1 MLRKFLF
8 SLSLLSV
15 SAVFAEPVKV
25 MTSFS
30 ILGDIT
36 RQIGGNQVEVA
47 EIVKPNQDMHI
58 YRITPQDAKRLKNSQ
73 LILLN
78 GKGFESN
85 EFVKAAKAANVPV
98 VLASDKIQSIQHDD
112 NDEHHH
118 EHEHEHEH
126 DHEHEHKHEDKH
138 AHHHH
143 GDDPHVWQDPV
154 LMKQYTQNIADALI
168 QIDPAN
174 KDYYSGNLKKY
185 QQKLDD
191 LDALAKKSFAAIPLE
206 KRKVLTSHDSFAY
219 FGARYQ
225 IKFLA
230 PQGVSE
236 ESEPSAKQMA
246 EIIRTVKRENI
257 RAVFVE
263 NISNPKLLNRLTK
276 EAGVAVTGKLYSDAL
291 PENGDYVD
299 MMKHNIETLS
309 GAMK

>member
-15 SAVFAEPVKV
+15 SAAFAEPVKV

-36 RQIGGNQVEVA
+36 RQIGGDKVEVS

-85 EFVKAAKAANVPV
+85 EFVKAAKAANVPL

-112 NDEHHH
+112 DDEHHH
-118 EHEHEHEH
+118 EHE
-126 DHEHEHKHEDKH
+126 DKH
-138 AHHHH
+138 AHHH

-168 QIDPAN
+168 QIDPTN
-174 KDYYSGNLKKY
+174 KDYYSGSLKKY

-191 LDALAKKSFAAIPLE
+191 LDALAKKSFAAIPVE

-276 EAGVAVTGKLYSDAL
+276 EAGVSVTGKLYSYAL

>member
-15 SAVFAEPVKV
+15 SAAFAEPVKV
-25 MTSFS
+25 VTSFS
-30 ILGDIT
+30 ILGDVT
-36 RQIGGNQVEVA
+36 REIGGDKVEVA
-47 EIVKPNQDMHI
+47 EIVKANQDMHI

-85 EFVKAAKAANVPV
+85 EFVKAAKAANVP
-98 VLASDKIQSIQHDD
+98 LLNATDHIESIHHDD
-112 NDEHHH
+112 DDDDEHH
-118 EHEHEHEH
+118 
-126 DHEHEHKHEDKH
+126 HEHEHKHEDKH
-138 AHHHH
+138 EHAHHHG

-168 QIDPAN
+168 KIDPAN

-191 LDALAKKSFAAIPLE
+191 LDALAKKSFAAIPVE

-225 IKFLA
+225 VKFMA

-263 NISNPKLLNRLTK
+263 NISNPKLLNRLTR
-276 EAGVAVTGKLYSDAL
+276 EAGVSVTGKLYSDAL
-291 PENGDYVD
+291 PENGSYVD

>member
-36 RQIGGNQVEVA
+36 RQIGGDKVEVS

-58 YRITPQDAKRLKNSQ
+58 YHITPQNAKRLKNSQ

-112 NDEHHH
+112 DDDEHHH
-118 EHEHEHEH
+118 EHEHE
-126 DHEHEHKHEDKH
+126 HEHEHKHEDKH

-191 LDALAKKSFAAIPLE
+191 LDALAKKSFAAIPPE

-276 EAGVAVTGKLYSDAL
+276 EAGVSVTGKLYSDAL

>member
-15 SAVFAEPVKV
+15 SATFAEPVKV
-25 MTSFS
+25 ITSFS
-30 ILGDIT
+30 ILGNVT
-36 RQIGGNQVEVA
+36 REIGGDKVEVA

-112 NDEHHH
+112 DDDEHHH
-118 EHEHEHEH
+118 E
-126 DHEHEHKHEDKH
+126 HEDKH

-174 KDYYSGNLKKY
+174 KDYYSGSLKKY

-191 LDALAKKSFAAIPLE
+191 LNALAKKSFAAIPLK

-276 EAGVAVTGKLYSDAL
+276 ETGVAVSGKLYSDAL
-291 PENGDYVD
+291 PE
-299 MMKHNIETLS
+299 
-309 GAMK
+309 

>member
-15 SAVFAEPVKV
+15 SAAFAEPVKV

-30 ILGDIT
+30 ILGDVT
-36 RQIGGNQVEVA
+36 REIGGNQVEVA

-112 NDEHHH
+112 DDDEHHH
-118 EHEHEHEH
+118 EHE
-126 DHEHEHKHEDKH
+126 HEHEHKHEDKH

-143 GDDPHVWQDPV
+143 GGDDPHVWQDPV

-168 QIDPAN
+168 KIDPKN

-191 LDALAKKSFAAIPLE
+191 LDALAKKSFAAIPVE

-225 IKFLA
+225 VKFMA

-263 NISNPKLLNRLTK
+263 NISNPKLLNRLTR
-276 EAGVAVTGKLYSDAL
+276 EAGVSVTGKLYSDAL
-291 PENGDYVD
+291 PENGGYVD

-309 GAMK
+309 GAMKE

>member
-8 SLSLLSV
+8 FLSLLSV
-15 SAVFAEPVKV
+15 SAAFAEPVKV

-36 RQIGGNQVEVA
+36 REIGGDKVEVA

-85 EFVKAAKAANVPV
+85 EFVKAAKAANVPMAV
-98 VLASDKIQSIQHDD
+98 ASEHIQSIQHDE
-112 NDEHHH
+112 DEHHH
-118 EHEHEHEH
+118 EHEHEHE
-126 DHEHEHKHEDKH
+126 
-138 AHHHH
+138 HHHH

-154 LMKQYTQNIADALI
+154 LMKQYTQNIANALI
-168 QIDPAN
+168 QIDPKN
-174 KDYYSGNLKKY
+174 KDYYSGSLKKY

-191 LDALAKKSFAAIPLE
+191 LDALAKKSFTVIAPE

-225 IKFLA
+225 VKFLA

-257 RAVFVE
+257 RAVFIE
-263 NISNPKLLNRLTK
+263 NISNPKLLNRLTR
-276 EAGVAVTGKLYSDAL
+276 EAGVSVTGKLYSDAL
-291 PENGDYVD
+291 PENKGYVD

>member
-8 SLSLLSV
+8 SLGLFSV
-15 SAVFAEPVKV
+15 SAAFAEPVKV

-30 ILGDIT
+30 ILGNVT
-36 RQIGGNQVEVA
+36 REIGGDKVEVA
-47 EIVKPNQDMHI
+47 EIVKANQDMHI

-85 EFVKAAKAANVPV
+85 EFVKAAKAANVPIA
-98 VLASDKIQSIQHDD
+98 LATEHIESIHHDD
-112 NDEHHH
+112 GEHHH
-118 EHEHEHEH
+118 EHQ
-126 DHEHEHKHEDKH
+126 HEHKH
-138 AHHHH
+138 HHHH
-143 GDDPHVWQDPV
+143 HGGDDPHVWQDPV
-154 LMKQYTQNIADALI
+154 LMKQYSQNIADALI
-168 QIDPAN
+168 KIDPQN
-174 KDYYSGNLKKY
+174 KDYYSGSLKKY

-191 LDALAKKSFAAIPLE
+191 LDTLAKKSFATIPVE

-225 IKFLA
+225 VKFMA

-246 EIIRTVKRENI
+246 EIIHTVKSENI

-263 NISNPKLLNRLTK
+263 NISNPKLLNRLTR
-276 EAGVAVTGKLYSDAL
+276 EAGVSITGKLYSDAL
-291 PENGDYVD
+291 PENSNYIN
-299 MMKHNIETLS
+299 MMKHNIDTLS
-309 GAMK
+309 HAMQ

>member
-15 SAVFAEPVKV
+15 SATFAEPVKV
-25 MTSFS
+25 ITSFS
-30 ILGDIT
+30 ILGNVT
-36 RQIGGNQVEVA
+36 REIGGDKVEVA

-112 NDEHHH
+112 DDDEHHH
-118 EHEHEHEH
+118 E
-126 DHEHEHKHEDKH
+126 HEDKH

-174 KDYYSGNLKKY
+174 KDYYSGSLKKY

-191 LDALAKKSFAAIPLE
+191 LNALAKKSFAAIPLK

-263 NISNPKLLNRLTK
+263 NI
-276 EAGVAVTGKLYSDAL
+276 
-291 PENGDYVD
+291 
-299 MMKHNIETLS
+299 
-309 GAMK
+309 

>member
-126 DHEHEHKHEDKH
+126 EHKHEDKH
-138 AHHHH
+138 AHHHG

-191 LDALAKKSFAAIPLE
+191 LDALAKKSFAAIPVE

-263 NISNPKLLNRLTK
+263 NINNPKLLNRLTK

-291 PENGDYVD
+291 PENGGYVD

>member
-112 NDEHHH
+112 DDDEHHH
-118 EHEHEHEH
+118 E
-126 DHEHEHKHEDKH
+126 HEHEHKHEDKH

-154 LMKQYTQNIADALI
+154 LMKQYTQNITDALI

-191 LDALAKKSFAAIPLE
+191 LDALAKKSFAAIPVE

>member
-98 VLASDKIQSIQHDD
+98 VLASDNIQSIQHDD
-112 NDEHHH
+112 DDDEHHH
-118 EHEHEHEH
+118 EHEH
-126 DHEHEHKHEDKH
+126 DHKQEDKH

-143 GDDPHVWQDPV
+143 GGDDPHVWQDPV

-191 LDALAKKSFAAIPLE
+191 LDALAKKSFAAIPVE

>member
-36 RQIGGNQVEVA
+36 RQIGGDKVEVA
-47 EIVKPNQDMHI
+47 EIVKANQDMHI

-112 NDEHHH
+112 DDDEHHH
-118 EHEHEHEH
+118 EHE
-126 DHEHEHKHEDKH
+126 HEHEHKHEDKH

-143 GDDPHVWQDPV
+143 GGDDPHVWQDPV

-191 LDALAKKSFAAIPLE
+191 LDALAKKSFAAIPVE

-276 EAGVAVTGKLYSDAL
+276 ETGVSVTGKLYSDAL
-291 PENGDYVD
+291 PENGSYVD

>member
-15 SAVFAEPVKV
+15 SAAFAEPVKV
-25 MTSFS
+25 VTSFS
-30 ILGDIT
+30 ILGDVT
-36 RQIGGNQVEVA
+36 REIGGDKVEVA
-47 EIVKPNQDMHI
+47 EIVKANQDMHI

-85 EFVKAAKAANVPV
+85 EFVKAAKTANVPV

-112 NDEHHH
+112 DDEHHH
-118 EHEHEHEH
+118 EHEHE
-126 DHEHEHKHEDKH
+126 HEHEHKHEDKH

>member
-15 SAVFAEPVKV
+15 SAAFAEPVKV
-25 MTSFS
+25 STSFS
-30 ILGDIT
+30 ILGNIV
-36 RQIGGNQVEVA
+36 REIGGDKVEVA

-98 VLASDKIQSIQHDD
+98 FNAADNIQSIQHDD
-112 NDEHHH
+112 DHHHDHHHHH
-118 EHEHEHEH
+118 E
-126 DHEHEHKHEDKH
+126 K
-138 AHHHH
+138 
-143 GDDPHVWQDPV
+143 DDPHVWQDPV
-154 LMKQYTQNIADALI
+154 LMKQYTQNIANALI
-168 QIDPAN
+168 KIDPAN
-174 KDYYSGNLKKY
+174 KDYYSGSLKKY

-191 LDALAKKSFAAIPLE
+191 LDALAKKSFATIAPE

-225 IKFLA
+225 VKFMA

-236 ESEPSAKQMA
+236 DSEPSAKQMA

-257 RAVFVE
+257 RAVFIE
-263 NISNPKLLNRLTK
+263 NISNPKLLNRLTS

-291 PENGDYVD
+291 PENKGYVD
-299 MMKHNIETLS
+299 MMKHNIETLA
-309 GAMK
+309 GAMKE

>member
-15 SAVFAEPVKV
+15 SAAFAEPVKV

-30 ILGDIT
+30 ILGNVT
-36 RQIGGNQVEVA
+36 REIGGAKVEVA

-98 VLASDKIQSIQHDD
+98 AVASEHIQSIHHDD
-112 NDEHHH
+112 DDEHH
-118 EHEHEHEH
+118 
-126 DHEHEHKHEDKH
+126 HEHEHKHEDKH
-138 AHHHH
+138 EHAHHHG

-168 QIDPAN
+168 KIDPEN

-185 QQKLDD
+185 QQKLDN
-191 LDALAKKSFAAIPLE
+191 LDALAKKSFAAIPVE

-263 NISNPKLLNRLTK
+263 NISNPKLLNRLTR
-276 EAGVAVTGKLYSDAL
+276 EAGVSVTGKLYSAAL
-291 PENGDYVD
+291 PENGGYVD

-309 GAMK
+309 GAMKE

>member
-8 SLSLLSV
+8 SLSLM
-15 SAVFAEPVKV
+15 SATLVFAEPVKV

-30 ILGDIT
+30 ILGDVT
-36 RQIGGNQVEVA
+36 RQIGGDKVEVS
-47 EIVKPNQDMHI
+47 EIVKANQDMHI
-58 YRITPQDAKRLKNSQ
+58 YRITPQDAKRLKNAQ

-98 VLASDKIQSIQHDD
+98 ILASNHIESVRRDD
-112 NDEHHH
+112 EQQH

-126 DHEHEHKHEDKH
+126 
-138 AHHHH
+138 AHHHG

-154 LMKQYTQNIADALI
+154 FMKQYSRNIADALSKV
-168 QIDPAN
+168 DPKN
-174 KDYYSGNLKKY
+174 KDYYSSKLKKY

-191 LDALAKKSFAAIPLE
+191 LHKTAEQSFAAVPKD

-219 FGARYQ
+219 LGARYQ
-225 IKFLA
+225 VKFLA

-246 EIIRTVKRENI
+246 EIIRTVKKENI
-257 RAVFVE
+257 RAVFIE
-263 NISNPKLLNRLTK
+263 NISNPKLLNRLSQET
-276 EAGVAVTGKLYSDAL
+276 GVAVTGKLYSDAL
-291 PENGDYVD
+291 PENGSYVE

-309 GAMK
+309 KAMK

>member
-15 SAVFAEPVKV
+15 SAAFAEPVKV

-36 RQIGGNQVEVA
+36 RQIGGDKVEVS

-112 NDEHHH
+112 DDEHHH
-118 EHEHEHEH
+118 E
-126 DHEHEHKHEDKH
+126 HEDKH

-174 KDYYSGNLKKY
+174 KDYYSGSLKKY

-191 LDALAKKSFAAIPLE
+191 LDALAKKSFAAIPVE

-263 NISNPKLLNRLTK
+263 NISNPKLLNRLTR
-276 EAGVAVTGKLYSDAL
+276 EAGVSVTGKLYSDAL
-291 PENGDYVD
+291 PENGGYVD

-309 GAMK
+309 GAMKE

>member
-15 SAVFAEPVKV
+15 SVAFAEPVKV

-36 RQIGGNQVEVA
+36 RQIGGDKVEVS

-85 EFVKAAKAANVPV
+85 EFVKAAKAANVPL

-112 NDEHHH
+112 DDEHHH
-118 EHEHEHEH
+118 EHE
-126 DHEHEHKHEDKH
+126 DKH
-138 AHHHH
+138 AHHH

-168 QIDPAN
+168 QIDPTN
-174 KDYYSGNLKKY
+174 KDYYSGSLKKY

-191 LDALAKKSFAAIPLE
+191 LDALAKKSFAAIPVE

-263 NISNPKLLNRLTK
+263 NISNPKLLNRLTR
-276 EAGVAVTGKLYSDAL
+276 EAGVSVTGKLYSDAL
-291 PENGDYVD
+291 PENGGYVD

-309 GAMK
+309 GAMKE

>member
-98 VLASDKIQSIQHDD
+98 VLASDNIQSIQHDD
-112 NDEHHH
+112 DDDEHHH
-118 EHEHEHEH
+118 EHEHEH
-126 DHEHEHKHEDKH
+126 DHKHEDKH

-143 GDDPHVWQDPV
+143 GGDDPHVWQDPV

-191 LDALAKKSFAAIPLE
+191 LDALAKKSFAAIPVE

-276 EAGVAVTGKLYSDAL
+276 EAGVSVTGKLYSDAL

>member
-15 SAVFAEPVKV
+15 SAAFAEPVKV

-30 ILGDIT
+30 ILGDVT
-36 RQIGGNQVEVA
+36 REIGGDKVEVA
-47 EIVKPNQDMHI
+47 EIVKANQDMHI

-98 VLASDKIQSIQHDD
+98 LNASDHIESIHHDD
-112 NDEHHH
+112 DDDDEHH
-118 EHEHEHEH
+118 
-126 DHEHEHKHEDKH
+126 HEHEHKHEDKH
-138 AHHHH
+138 EHAHHHG

-154 LMKQYTQNIADALI
+154 LMKQYTQNIANALI
-168 QIDPAN
+168 KIDPKN

-191 LDALAKKSFAAIPLE
+191 LDALAKKSFAAIPVE

-225 IKFLA
+225 VKFMA

-263 NISNPKLLNRLTK
+263 NISNPKLLNRLTR
-276 EAGVAVTGKLYSDAL
+276 EAGVSVTGKLYSDAL
-291 PENGDYVD
+291 PENKGYVD